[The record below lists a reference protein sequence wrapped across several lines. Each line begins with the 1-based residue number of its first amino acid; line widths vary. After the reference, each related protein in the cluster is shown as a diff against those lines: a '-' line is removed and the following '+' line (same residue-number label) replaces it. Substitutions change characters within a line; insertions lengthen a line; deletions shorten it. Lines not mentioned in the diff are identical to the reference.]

1 MACYNQVVNVIIA
14 IKSKGEIK
22 KMQTL
27 IFFDIR
33 VFWGVCIFAFILL
46 VSVIVLFI
54 RINKYKDMHKKII
67 HAYNLYIKENK
78 LEIPDDKIIKEYVVD
93 IVLSEKK
100 QDIKNKVDELR
111 Y

>member
-1 MACYNQVVNVIIA
+1 
-14 IKSKGEIK
+14 
-22 KMQTL
+22 
-27 IFFDIR
+27 
-33 VFWGVCIFAFILL
+33 
-46 VSVIVLFI
+46 
-54 RINKYKDMHKKII
+54 MHKKII